1 MIAWTAINKM
11 AARRDDEAS
20 RTSISGDANLIPVM
34 ATARARTYPD
44 PGYEGELKVAAE
56 SHRPRGSRRKPWN
69 MHMLSPSIQREPGSV
84 RTNASQSIAFGL
96 ERIGLIS
103 LRFPL
108 LVGLAAIV
116 LLIAAAFG
124 ITRIKV
130 DDSLSQLFRSETPEF
145 KTFEEVTRRFPSNEF
160 DVLIVVEGK
169 HLLERASIEKLRDL
183 VTDLQLIEGTR
194 GIISL
199 FSARQPPQGG
209 ELPAPLFPEQLP
221 EGAEYDRLVQ
231 RVMNNEVV
239 RGKLLSEDG
248 ELTLIVLALDP
259 DVVASSR
266 LRDVIANIQ
275 KTIDDDLAGSG
286 LTARLSGVPVM
297 QLEIR
302 NAVERD
308 RLLYNAFGFAAG
320 ALIAIV
326 FFRRPSFMIIA
337 AGPPL
342 IAIVIALGALGWFDF
357 RLNMFLNV
365 MTPLIMVISFSDS
378 MQLTFAARD
387 RLLQG
392 QGRFEAFCNSMLV
405 VGPPSVRTHATAAL
419 SFIALQFSES
429 HLIRTFGEAGL
440 VATLIAM
447 FAVLMLVPLLGVL
460 LVRKESMF
468 AAEVKEADTA
478 VDVLRRFCAW
488 IAARMVSRPGL
499 YSLLSFLIV
508 GGLGLIYANL
518 EPRYRLA
525 DQVPDREQAVAAS
538 HRLDTKLNGAN
549 PIDVLIEFPRG
560 TSLYAP
566 EALATLAEVHATF
579 EKQPGIANVWSLETL
594 RRWLAEKLGKSDVA
608 TLKQY
613 VDMLPEYLTR
623 RFISAEQNAV
633 LVSGR
638 VPDVDASQL
647 LPVIESLD
655 KALDQVRAKHPGYEM
670 AVTGLSAI
678 SARNSALMIKK
689 LNRGLTLEFLF
700 VAAFIGLAFR
710 SVVVMLASILPGIFP
725 VVLSG
730 TLLWLIGEGLQF
742 ASVVALTVSFGLGLS
757 ATIHFLNR
765 LRPEERPDED
775 PAIAVERAT
784 VLVGPPLILTSVVL
798 ACGLIVTVFSDLP
811 SLRLFGWLSAFAML
825 AALAAD
831 LLILR
836 PTVTFLSRLARPLGE
851 KRLPRRAF

>member
-1 MIAWTAINKM
+1 MDTSSSM
-11 AARRDDEAS
+11 QPEPS
-20 RTSISGDANLIPVM
+20 SPRTG
-34 ATARARTYPD
+34 
-44 PGYEGELKVAAE
+44 
-56 SHRPRGSRRKPWN
+56 
-69 MHMLSPSIQREPGSV
+69 
-84 RTNASQSIAFGL
+84 ASQSIALGL

-108 LVGLAAIV
+108 LVGLAAVV

-124 ITRIKV
+124 IARIKV
-130 DDSLSQLFRSETPEF
+130 DDSLSQLFRSDTPEF

-169 HLLERASIEKLRDL
+169 VLERASIEKLRDL

-199 FSARQPPQGG
+199 FSARQPPQGN
-209 ELPAPLFPEQLP
+209 ELPVPLFPEQLP
-221 EGAEYDRLVQ
+221 DGAEYDRLVQ
-231 RVMNNEVV
+231 RVMNNEII

-259 DVVASSR
+259 DIVASSR
-266 LRDVIANIQ
+266 LRDVISNIQ
-275 KTIDDDLAGSG
+275 KTIDDDLAGTQLKAS
-286 LTARLSGVPVM
+286 LSGVPVM

-308 RLLYNAFGFAAG
+308 RLFYNAFGFAAG
-320 ALIAIV
+320 CLIAIV
-326 FFRRPSFMIIA
+326 FFRRLSLMIIG

-342 IAIVIALGALGWFDF
+342 IAIVLALGALGWLDF

-392 QGRFEAFCNSMLV
+392 ERKFEAFCNAMLV
-405 VGPPSVRTHATAAL
+405 VGPACVLTHATAAL

-429 HLIRTFGEAGL
+429 DLIRTFGEAGL
-440 VATLIAM
+440 IATLIAM

-460 LVRKESMF
+460 LVRKESIF
-468 AAEVKEADTA
+468 AAEVKQADTA
-478 VDVLRRFCAW
+478 VEMLRRFCAW
-488 IAARMVSRPGL
+488 IAAKMVSHPGL
-499 YSLLSFLIV
+499 YSLLSVLIV
-508 GGLGLIYANL
+508 GGLGLIYVNL

-538 HRLDTKLNGAN
+538 HRLDAKLNGAN
-549 PIDVLIEFPRG
+549 PIDVLIEFPKG

-566 EALATLAEVHATF
+566 EALATIAEVHATV

-594 RRWLAEKLGKSDVA
+594 RRWLAEKAGKSDVA

-623 RFISAEQNAV
+623 RFVSAEQDAV

-638 VPDVDASQL
+638 VPDVDAGQL

-655 KALDQVRAKHPGYEM
+655 KALDDVRARHPGYKI

-678 SARNSALMIKK
+678 AARNSALMIKK
-689 LNRGLTLEFLF
+689 LNRGLTLEFSF
-700 VAAFIGLAFR
+700 VAVFIGLAFR
-710 SVVVMLASILPGIFP
+710 SWVVMLAAILPGIFP

-730 TLLWLIGEGLQF
+730 MVLWALGEGLQF

-765 LRPEERPDED
+765 LRQEQRPGQD

-836 PTVTFLSRLARPLGE
+836 PTVTFLSRLACRIRGKPLYGRGE
-851 KRLPRRAF
+851 